1 MIFRP
6 FTVLCFLVAAGFG
19 WNLFQVKHSTALLD
33 RELAG
38 IAEQIKQVQK
48 QKETLESVWGTLNDL
63 PRLRQ
68 LSQQLLPQEMSQTP
82 QNRSFAELERR
93 LPPAQTPEAAPSAFA
108 LREGASAP
116 DMAIALLLPE
126 PATPAVVLAS
136 TLAPA
141 ASISAA
147 TPPPRVIAAAAPPVP
162 QAVTTVP
169 APPADAIAEEEVL
182 PLPPPAPP
190 HLLAMAEPRAV
201 LTAAP
206 RPVGGPVTS
215 PAARGSLPPIAA
227 PAGPYAPAPLP
238 YTPAPVAYVRPPQP
252 VRPQPAPEP
261 PAHSLLGGLGAPLL
275 APPVPYG
282 SAHAATLGGYA
293 R

>member
-6 FTVLCFLVAAGFG
+6 LTVLCFLVAAGFG

-38 IAEQIKQVQK
+38 IAEQIKAAQK

-93 LPPAQTPEAAPSAFA
+93 LPPAQAPEAMPSAFA

-116 DMAIALLLPE
+116 DIAIALLPPE
-126 PATPAVVLAS
+126 

-141 ASISAA
+141 LLLASAM
-147 TPPPRVIAAAAPPVP
+147 PPPPAAAPASVAAALPASAPLPVSKAP
-162 QAVTTVP
+162 QA
-169 APPADAIAEEEVL
+169 DALAEEEAL

-201 LTAAP
+201 LAATP
-206 RPVGGPVTS
+206 RPVAA
-215 PAARGSLPPIAA
+215 PAPRAALPATAA
-227 PAGPYAPAPLP
+227 PAGPYAPP
-238 YTPAPVAYVRPPQP
+238 YTPAPIAYARPAQP
-252 VRPQPAPEP
+252 TRPQSAPEP

-275 APPVPYG
+275 APPVPFG